1 MLRDTLEGEPP
12 NLFSALQI
20 APLGRGLCWCFGL
33 NRVAWQPTIKLNHD
47 SEEKHVD

>member
-12 NLFSALQI
+12 NLFSAL
-20 APLGRGLCWCFGL
+20 R
-33 NRVAWQPTIKLNHD
+33 NRAAQARIMLVLRPKPDGVAPTIKLNHD